1 MIPKYHDDMDGK
13 RIAIFPGSFN
23 PFTLGHLDIL
33 KRGVA
38 MFDKVVVVLGIN
50 ASKPASEYAERVRQV
65 ADAVGGMERV
75 EVMEWSGLTVD
86 AAKKVGAQFI
96 LRGVR
101 SMADYEYE
109 RNLADVNNS
118 IAGIETVVLFTRPEL
133 ASVSSSVVRE
143 LASYGYDVSRFL
155 P

>member
-33 KRGVA
+33 NRGVA

-143 LASYGYDVSRFL
+143 LASYGYDVSHFL